1 MKPLEASDIDE
12 ALLPG
17 AGFLIGEN
25 LCEVPIIFDYATS
38 ELSQDG
44 DWWGSWS
51 RRFAEIAAS
60 EGLKTSAFRRR
71 RRHKGELVAE
81 GTVGA
86 VSLDGLNGNADD
98 VLQRLRRLHW
108 KFLESVGLTD
118 AERSAARM
126 T

>member
-1 MKPLEASDIDE
+1 MLFWRLDPARQIRLMVKPNKVDR
-12 ALLPG
+12 P
-17 AGFLIGEN
+17 
-25 LCEVPIIFDYATS
+25 
-38 ELSQDG
+38 G
-44 DWWGSWS
+44 DWWGAWS
-51 RRFAEIAAS
+51 KQFDEIAAS